1 MIKTE
6 YGHTNLRGNNAMVI
20 TDFISATEAVK
31 DMLVRD
37 CYMTEAQAKRKI
49 LESVDIALE
58 GCTILKKDK
67 VEKPETVGIIEKKV
81 EERKM
86 INTKVGKITLEGSK
100 AELISD
106 LAVIVRGI
114 KETIMEDD
122 KETEE
127 SVKQDIDEAVKVGL
141 MNEEEFNKK
150 IKEPVATLIKDL
162 FGGLF
167 DEDK

>member
-1 MIKTE
+1 
-6 YGHTNLRGNNAMVI
+6 
-20 TDFISATEAVK
+20 
-31 DMLVRD
+31 
-37 CYMTEAQAKRKI
+37 
-49 LESVDIALE
+49 
-58 GCTILKKDK
+58 
-67 VEKPETVGIIEKKV
+67 
-81 EERKM
+81 
-86 INTKVGKITLEGSK
+86 VGKITLEGSK

-114 KETIMEDD
+114 KVTIMEDN

-127 SVKQDIDEAVKVGL
+127 SVKQDIDKTVKVGL

-150 IKEPVATLIKDL
+150 IKEPVTTLIKDL

>member
-1 MIKTE
+1 
-6 YGHTNLRGNNAMVI
+6 
-20 TDFISATEAVK
+20 
-31 DMLVRD
+31 
-37 CYMTEAQAKRKI
+37 
-49 LESVDIALE
+49 
-58 GCTILKKDK
+58 
-67 VEKPETVGIIEKKV
+67 
-81 EERKM
+81 M

-127 SVKQDIDEAVKVGL
+127 SVKQDIDKAVKVEL

-162 FGGLF
+162 FRGLF

>member
-1 MIKTE
+1 
-6 YGHTNLRGNNAMVI
+6 
-20 TDFISATEAVK
+20 
-31 DMLVRD
+31 
-37 CYMTEAQAKRKI
+37 
-49 LESVDIALE
+49 
-58 GCTILKKDK
+58 
-67 VEKPETVGIIEKKV
+67 
-81 EERKM
+81 M
-86 INTKVGKITLEGSK
+86 INTSVGKITLEGSK

-114 KETIMEDD
+114 KVAIMEDD

-127 SVKQDIDEAVKVGL
+127 SVKQDIDKAVKVGL

-150 IKEPVATLIKDL
+150 INEPVTTLIKDL